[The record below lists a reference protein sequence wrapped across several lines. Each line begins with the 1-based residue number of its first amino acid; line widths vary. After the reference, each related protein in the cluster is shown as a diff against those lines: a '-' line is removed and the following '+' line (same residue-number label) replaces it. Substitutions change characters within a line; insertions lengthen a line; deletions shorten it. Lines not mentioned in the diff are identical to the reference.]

1 MQRQS
6 TFAPGALQ
14 ARGRSAIIRRLCD
27 EQNRAASPSRHC
39 VSCAAVPRLCRERR
53 SLRDLSQSLH
63 DGAAGGENG
72 AGKSTMLKIL
82 ARDIAPD
89 TGSIATEK
97 EVKIGFLRQ
106 DIDFEQGR
114 TVLEEAY
121 EAFTDIK
128 IVEKKLEEI
137 NHQLVTRTDY
147 ESEEYSQIIEDLADY
162 THRFDLLGGY
172 NYVGD
177 TEKILLGLGFKRE
190 DFNNQTETFSGGWR
204 MRIELA
210 KLLLQSN
217 DILLLDEPTNHL
229 DIESIIWLENFL
241 RNYPGV
247 VVIVSHDKMFLDNVT
262 NRTIEISLGKA
273 YDFNKPYSQYLEL
286 RHEIR
291 EKQLATQKNQ
301 AKKIEE
307 TEKLIEK
314 FRAKA
319 SKASM
324 AQSLIKKLDKVER
337 IEVDEDDNSVMN
349 ISFPVSITPGKVVI
363 EAENVTKKYGEK
375 TILKDISLLVE
386 RGSKIAFVGQNGQG
400 KSTFIKAIVKDID
413 YTGTIKLGH
422 NVQLGYFAQNQA
434 EYLDGEITLLQT
446 MQDAA
451 NDTNRSKVRD
461 MLGSFLFRGDDVEK
475 KVKVLSGGE
484 RNRLALCKLLLQP
497 INVLVMD
504 EPTNH
509 LDIKSK
515 NVLKA
520 ALQQYEGTL
529 LLVSHD
535 RDFLQGMSNIV
546 YEFKDQKIKEYL
558 GDINFFLEQRN
569 LENMRE
575 VEKKDAVKKEV
586 PKDKSLS
593 YEEQKKGKA
602 LQNKLSKVESQIKQL
617 EMDIQKDDKLL
628 ASNYDKHIEDASFF
642 MAYNKKKKDLDNL
655 LEEWETIQMEIENA

>member
-1 MQRQS
+1 MQKFYTKVS
-6 TFAPGALQ
+6 YSGNTICNFCHKIMLNIHNLSVSFGGTYLFEEVTFRLGAGDRVGLV
-14 ARGRSAIIRRLCD
+14 GK
-27 EQNRAASPSRHC
+27 
-39 VSCAAVPRLCRERR
+39 
-53 SLRDLSQSLH
+53 
-63 DGAAGGENG
+63 NG

-82 ARDIAPD
+82 SGDLKPD
-89 TGSIATEK
+89 SGSIATEK
-97 EVKIGFLRQ
+97 EIKMGFLRQ

-121 EAFTDIK
+121 QAF
-128 IVEKKLEEI
+128 EEI
-137 NHQLVTRTDY
+137 KRTEKRIEQINHELATRTDY
-147 ESEEYSQIIEDLADY
+147 ESQSYSELIDELSDV
-162 THRFDLLGGY
+162 THHYEVLGGY

-190 DFNNQTETFSGGWR
+190 EFNNATETFSGGWR

-229 DIESIIWLENFL
+229 DIESIIWLESFL
-241 RNYPGV
+241 RNFPGV

-273 YDFNKPYSQYLEL
+273 YDFNKPYSQYLVL
-286 RHEIR
+286 REEIR

-301 AKKIEE
+301 QKKIEE

-349 ISFPVSITPGKVVI
+349 ISFPVSQTPGRVVI
-363 EAENVTKKYGEK
+363 EAEHVTKAYGNK

-400 KSTFIKAIVKDID
+400 KSTFIKAIVNEFKYD
-413 YTGTIKLGH
+413 GTIKLGH

-434 EYLDGEITLLQT
+434 EYLDGEITLLDT
-446 MQDAA
+446 MINAA
-451 NDTNRSKVRD
+451 TDTNRSKVRD
-461 MLGSFLFRGDDVEK
+461 MLGAFLFRGDDVEK

-497 INVLVMD
+497 INVLLMD

-520 ALQQYEGTL
+520 ALQKYEGTL

-535 RDFLQGMSNIV
+535 RDFLQGMANVV
-546 YEFKDQKIKEYL
+546 YEFKDQKIREYL

-569 LENMRE
+569 AMNMRE
-575 VEKKDAVKKEV
+575 IEKKDVVTASASKENKSVSYEDQKKA
-586 PKDKSLS
+586 KSL
-593 YEEQKKGKA
+593 
-602 LQNKLSKVESQIKQL
+602 QNRLSKIESQIKQL
-617 EMDIQKDDKLL
+617 EIDIQNDDKAL
-628 ASNYDKHIEDASFF
+628 ASNYDKHIEDANFF
-642 MAYNKKKKDLDNL
+642 VAYNKKKQELDKL
-655 LEEWETIQMEIENA
+655 LEDWETVQLEIDSL

>member
-1 MQRQS
+1 MLNIHNLS
-6 TFAPGALQ
+6 VSFGGDYLFEEVTF
-14 ARGRSAIIRRLCD
+14 RLGSGD
-27 EQNRAASPSRHC
+27 R
-39 VSCAAVPRLCRERR
+39 VGLV
-53 SLRDLSQSLH
+53 
-63 DGAAGGENG
+63 GKNG

-82 ARDIAPD
+82 AGDFKPD
-89 TGSIATEK
+89 SGQIATEK

-114 TVLEEAY
+114 TVLDEAY
-121 EAFTDIK
+121 QAFAEIK
-128 IVEKKLEEI
+128 KAEKKLDEI

-147 ESEEYSQIIEDLADY
+147 ESAGYSELIEQLSDVQHHY
-162 THRFDLLGGY
+162 EILGGY

-190 DFNNQTETFSGGWR
+190 EFNNQTDTFSGGWR

-229 DIESIIWLENFL
+229 DIESIIWLESFL
-241 RNYPGV
+241 KSFPGV

-273 YDFNKPYSQYLEL
+273 YDFNKPYSQYLVLREEL
-286 RHEIR
+286 R

-307 TEKLIEK
+307 TQKLIDR
-314 FRAKA
+314 FRYSATK
-319 SKASM
+319 SSM

-337 IEVDEDDNSVMN
+337 IEVDEDDNSVMS
-349 ISFPVSITPGKVVI
+349 ISFPVSQTPGRVVI
-363 EAENVTKKYGEK
+363 EAEHVTKKYGDK

-400 KSTFIKAIVKDID
+400 KSTFIKAIVNEFKYD
-413 YTGTIKLGH
+413 GSIKLGH

-434 EYLDGEITLLQT
+434 EYLDGELTLLET
-446 MQDAA
+446 MTNAA
-451 NDTNRSKVRD
+451 TDTNRMKVRD
-461 MLGSFLFRGDDVEK
+461 MLGAFLFRGDDVEK

-497 INVLVMD
+497 INVLLMD

-520 ALQQYEGTL
+520 ALQKYEGTL

-535 RDFLQGMSNIV
+535 RDFLQGMANTV

-569 LENMRE
+569 AVNMRDI
-575 VEKKDAVKKEV
+575 EKKDTVTVAPKTEKKN
-586 PKDKSLS
+586 LS
-593 YEEQKKGKA
+593 FEEQKAQKS
-602 LQNKLSKVESQIKQL
+602 LQNRLSKIESQIQQL
-617 EMDIQKDDKLL
+617 EKEIQADDKEL
-628 ASNYDKHIEDASFF
+628 ASNYDKHIENASFF
-642 MAYNKKKKDLDNL
+642 AAYEKKKKELEQL
-655 LEEWETIQMEIENA
+655 LEDWEMVQMELENQ

>member
-1 MQRQS
+1 MLNIHNLS
-6 TFAPGALQ
+6 VSFGGSYLFEEVTF
-14 ARGRSAIIRRLCD
+14 RLGSGD
-27 EQNRAASPSRHC
+27 R
-39 VSCAAVPRLCRERR
+39 VGLV
-53 SLRDLSQSLH
+53 
-63 DGAAGGENG
+63 GKNG

-82 ARDIAPD
+82 AGDFKPD
-89 TGSIATEK
+89 SGQIATEK
-97 EVKIGFLRQ
+97 EVRMGFLRQ

-121 EAFTDIK
+121 EAFIEIK
-128 IVEKKLEEI
+128 QVEKKLEEV
-137 NHQLVTRTDY
+137 NHLLVTRTDY
-147 ESEEYSQIIEDLADY
+147 ESEEYGQIIENLSDY
-162 THRFDLLGGY
+162 THRFELLGGY

-177 TEKILLGLGFKRE
+177 TEKILLGLGFKR
-190 DFNNQTETFSGGWR
+190 DVFNDQTDTFSGGWR

-229 DIESIIWLENFL
+229 DIESIIWLEGFL
-241 RNYPGV
+241 RNFPGV

-273 YDFNKPYSQYLEL
+273 YDFNKPYSEYLEL

-349 ISFPVSITPGKVVI
+349 ISFPVSKVPGKVVI
-363 EAENVTKKYGEK
+363 EAEEVTKAYGDK
-375 TILKDISLLVE
+375 VILKDISLLVE

-400 KSTFIKAIVKDID
+400 KSTFIKAIVNEFKYQGI
-413 YTGTIKLGH
+413 IKLGH
-422 NVQLGYFAQNQA
+422 NVQVGYFAQNQA
-434 EYLDGEITLLQT
+434 EYLDGEITLLET
-446 MQDAA
+446 MENAA
-451 NDTNRSKVRD
+451 ADTNRSKVRD
-461 MLGSFLFRGDDVEK
+461 MLGSFLFRGDDVDK

-520 ALQQYEGTL
+520 ALQKYEGTL

-535 RDFLQGMSNIV
+535 RDFLQGMSNLV

-575 VEKKDAVKKEV
+575 VEKKDIAKKEA
-586 PKDKSLS
+586 PKETSKVS
-593 YEEQKKGKA
+593 YEEQKKNKS
-602 LQNKLSKVESQIKQL
+602 LQNRLSKIESQIKQL
-617 EMDIQKDDKLL
+617 EIDIQHDDKALT
-628 ASNYDKHIEDASFF
+628 SNYDKHLEDASFF
-642 MAYNKKKKDLDNL
+642 MAYNKKKSELDKL
-655 LEEWETIQMEIENA
+655 LEDWEVVQGEIDAMG